1 MTRAAGVCRS
11 CGSCDVHVFLDLGK
25 TPLSDRLVRPEDLAG
40 PEAQFRLEVAFCAAC
55 SMVQVLEEIPQ
66 ETLFPSD
73 YPYFSSF
80 SDHVLEHSQ
89 RHAQRLAKTRKLGES
104 NLVVELASNDGYL
117 LCNFVDLGIPVLG
130 IDPTPQ
136 QCRAAN
142 EVGVRTLCRFFS
154 DALAEELV
162 ADGFQADVIIANN
175 VMAHIPD
182 LNGFVAGMAA
192 LLAPGGLITVENPY
206 VRNLIDHTEFDTIYH
221 EHIFYHSC
229 TGVATL
235 MQRHGLYLNHVEH
248 FPELHGGTLRYHI
261 GHEDARTPTLDSY
274 LAEEASSGLTS
285 VAYYEGFAKRVAAI
299 KGELLRLL
307 SELRSAGKTIAAY
320 GAAAKGST
328 LLNHVG
334 IGRDLVEFVVD
345 RNVHKQGMH
354 MPGTHQPILPPEA
367 LLERMPDYVLLLAWN
382 FKDEIVAQQERYV
395 AQGGRFIV
403 PIPSPAILP

>member
-1 MTRAAGVCRS
+1 MRPAPDVCRS
-11 CGSCDVHVFLDLGK
+11 CGSSDVSVFLDLGK

-40 PEAQFRLEVAFCAAC
+40 PEPRFQLDVAFCASC

-80 SDHVLEHSQ
+80 SDLVLEHSRQ
-89 RHAQRLAKTRKLGES
+89 HVQRLVESRQLGGS

-117 LCNFVDLGIPVLG
+117 LRNFIDLGVPVLG

-142 EVGVRTLCRFFS
+142 EVGVTTICRFFS
-154 DALAEELV
+154 EALAEELV
-162 ADGFQADVIIANN
+162 DDGVHADVIIANN

-182 LNGFVAGMAA
+182 LNGFVAGMAK

-206 VRNLIDHTEFDTIYH
+206 LRDLIDQTEFDTIYH

-235 MQRHGLYLNHVEH
+235 MRRHGLHLNHVEH
-248 FPELHGGTLRYHI
+248 FPDLHGGTLRYHI
-261 GHEDARTPTLDSY
+261 SHDNFTTPALDSY
-274 LAEEASSGLTS
+274 LAAEVSSGLTS
-285 VAYYEGFAKRVAAI
+285 LAYYEGFGKRVGAVKAD
-299 KGELLRLL
+299 LVRLL
-307 SELRSAGKTIAAY
+307 GDLRSAGKTVAAY

-328 LLNHVG
+328 LLNYAGV
-334 IGRDLVEFVVD
+334 GRDLVEFVVD
-345 RNVHKQGMH
+345 RNVHKHGMH
-354 MPGTHQPILPPEA
+354 MPGTHQPILPAEA

-382 FKDEIVAQQERYV
+382 FKDEIVAQQETYV
-395 AQGGRFIV
+395 ASGGRFIV
-403 PIPSPAILP
+403 PIPSPAILR